1 MNAILRITL
10 FALALSI
17 VGHFCIASAQAPP
30 FLTPVNYDVPG
41 TLTVTVA
48 DVNGD
53 GSPDIITANGFTG
66 GQGVSLLLGN
76 GDGSFKPRRT
86 VVATGSPTF
95 VAVADFNGDGKAD
108 LAIANGPNTTTVSLL
123 FGNGDGTFQ
132 LPIEL
137 FTGEVESI
145 AVADF
150 NGDGK
155 PDLAVSGTNTG
166 EVVLLNKGAG
176 NFTVSYTVAF
186 NPAILPKVTAGDFN
200 GDGKQDFL
208 IAGGSYDLQL
218 GNGDGTFHDG
228 LLQSLPP
235 VLYTLVGDWN
245 GDKRLDIAT
254 AGVGSRGTIVPEMG
268 FGNADGSFADSF
280 ITNFYGKSDNA
291 VPADFDLDGKLDIFS
306 AEGLSLG
313 HGDGTFQRVGAGFG
327 FRPGFPSYSAT
338 GDLDRNGSPDLV
350 MATGTGVLVALNTAG
365 HPPLLAQV
373 TTSSTFPLGGT
384 QITGTVTLGGPA
396 PVGGAIV
403 ALSSNNLAAFFPNGN
418 TVTIPAGLATTTF
431 PISTKVV
438 TTPSAVTLTASYHAT
453 RLTANFTVVPSF
465 SLVSVSVAPSSL
477 IGMFGGHV
485 AVGTVTLSGL
495 ASDNVV
501 VQLNSANSAAL
512 TVPSTVLVPPGSMT
526 ATFPVTAFHV
536 TTDTPV
542 MVSATYA
549 GVKRTGTVTVLKET
563 PTVTITKAEYV
574 VKKSQLNIEA
584 SSTDR
589 VASLQIYNANTGV
602 LVGSIPLVN
611 VGKFVGQLQV
621 TGTFTS
627 AAAQSS
633 VGGLSIAV
641 VQQK

>member
-1 MNAILRITL
+1 MNTVRRIAL
-10 FALALSI
+10 FTLALTL
-17 VGHFCIASAQAPP
+17 VGHLCTASAQAPR
-30 FLTPVNYDVPG
+30 FLNPVNYDLPG

-48 DVNGD
+48 DINGD
-53 GSPDIITANGFTG
+53 GAPDIITANGFTG
-66 GQGVSLLLGN
+66 GQGVSLLFNN
-76 GDGSFKPRRT
+76 GDGSFKPARSI
-86 VVATGSPTF
+86 VATGSPTF

-108 LAIANGPNTTTVSLL
+108 LAVANGPNTTTVTLL
-123 FGNGDGTFQ
+123 LGNGDGTFQ

-137 FTGEVESI
+137 FTGEAESI

-186 NPAILPKVTAGDFN
+186 NPAILPKITAGDFN

-218 GNGDGTFHDG
+218 GNGDGTFRDG

-235 VLYTLVGDWN
+235 VLYTVVGDWN

-254 AGVGSRGTIVPEMG
+254 AALGSRGTIVPEMG
-268 FGNADGSFADSF
+268 FGNADGTFADSF
-280 ITNFYGKSDNA
+280 ITNFYAKSDNA
-291 VPADFDLDGKLDIFS
+291 VAADFDLDGKLDIFS

-327 FRPGFPSYSAT
+327 LRPGFPSYSAT

-365 HPPLLAQV
+365 HPPLLAQI

-384 QITGTVTLGGPA
+384 QLTGTVTLGGPA
-396 PVGGAIV
+396 PAGGAIV
-403 ALSSNNLAAFFPNGN
+403 ALSSNNPVAFFPNGN
-418 TVTIPAGLATTTF
+418 TVTIPAGLASATF
-431 PISTKVV
+431 PIATKIVIA
-438 TTPSAVTLTASYHAT
+438 PSAVTLTASYHAT
-453 RLTANFTVVPSF
+453 QLAANFTIVPSF
-465 SLVSVSVAPSSL
+465 NLVSVSVAPARI
-477 IGMFGGHV
+477 IGMFGGDA

-501 VQLNSANSAAL
+501 VQLTSANPAAL
-512 TVPSTVLVPPGSMT
+512 TVPATVLVPPGSMS
-526 ATFPVTAFHV
+526 ATFPATALHV
-536 TTDTPV
+536 PADTSV
-542 MVSATYA
+542 LVSATYA

-584 SSTDR
+584 NSTDR